1 MNIAVFGSKI
11 WERFCDIMGAPE
23 WVTDV
28 RFSEKAGRSVN
39 RDALNAD
46 INARLA
52 KQDRAYWIE
61 RLNAGG
67 VACGVINNVQDALDE
82 PQIAHLG
89 MVKDVVSNRMGK
101 QRMVGQP
108 VQLTRTPS
116 TIARSAPKR
125 GEHTEEILAEF
136 GYSSDDVARFKTKG
150 VF

>member
-1 MNIAVFGSKI
+1 
-11 WERFCDIMGAPE
+11 
-23 WVTDV
+23 
-28 RFSEKAGRSVN
+28 
-39 RDALNAD
+39 
-46 INARLA
+46 
-52 KQDRAYWIE
+52 
-61 RLNAGG
+61 

-89 MVKDVVSNRMGK
+89 MVKDVVSSRMGK